1 MLSFYLAM
9 MNTEEDRQFVAQLFE
24 KYQQMMYSITYNILH
39 NKYDAE
45 EAVGNAILNIM
56 ESNSLQKMQTFDV
69 KHREAY
75 IAKTAK
81 NAALK
86 IYNKRKKNN
95 ENSMN
100 EYYTDSDNIDTTEEE
115 VLSSLTAQE
124 IKSAINE
131 LSENDHNILE
141 LYYLHGMSYDEI
153 ARDLDIT
160 PENVRQRIHRARKR
174 LMKILEERGIQNDR
188 Q

>member
-9 MNTEEDRQFVAQLFE
+9 MDTEEDRQFVAQLFDE
-24 KYQQMMYSITYNILH
+24 YQQMMYGITYNILH
-39 NKYDAE
+39 HKYDAE

-56 ESNSLQKMQTFDV
+56 ESNSLQKMKTFDV
-69 KHREAY
+69 KQKESY

-86 IYNKRKKNN
+86 IYNKQKKNN
-95 ENSMN
+95 ENSVN

-115 VLSSLTAQE
+115 VLSSLTVQE

-131 LSENDHNILE
+131 LSDNDHNILE
-141 LYYLHGMSYDEI
+141 LYYLHGMSYIEI

-160 PENVRQRIHRARKR
+160 SGNVRQRIHRARKR
-174 LMKILEERGIQNDR
+174 LIKILEDRGIQND

>member
-9 MNTEEDRQFVAQLFE
+9 MNTEEDRQFVAQLFD

-39 NKYDAE
+39 HKYDAE

-56 ESNSLQKMQTFDV
+56 ESNSLQKMQTFDD
-69 KHREAY
+69 KHKEAY

-86 IYNKRKKNN
+86 IYDKRKKNN
-95 ENSMN
+95 ENSAN
-100 EYYTDSDNIDTTEEE
+100 EYCTDSDNINTTEEE
-115 VLSSLTAQE
+115 VLSSLTVQE
-124 IKSAINE
+124 IKSAISE

-141 LYYLHGMSYDEI
+141 LYYLNGMSYDEI
-153 ARDLDIT
+153 TRVLDIT
-160 PENVRQRIHRARKR
+160 LDNARQRIHRARKR

>member
-9 MNTEEDRQFVAQLFE
+9 MDTDEDRQFVAQLFDE
-24 KYQQMMYSITYNILH
+24 YQQMMYGITYNILH
-39 NKYDAE
+39 HQYDAE

-56 ESNSLQKMQTFDV
+56 ESNSLQKIQTFDV
-69 KHREAY
+69 RHKESY
-75 IAKTAK
+75 IAKAAK

-95 ENSMN
+95 ENSTN
-100 EYYTDSDNIDTTEEE
+100 EYYMDSDNIDTTEEE

-141 LYYLHGMSYDEI
+141 IYYLHGMSYGEI

-160 PENVRQRIHRARKR
+160 PDSVRQRIHRARKR
-174 LMKILEERGIQNDR
+174 LMNKLEERGI
-188 Q
+188 